1 GGEAA
6 IKLAHLGSCH
16 AERPAAARE
25 LQVSVA
31 TSAGEVQVYCEDGS
45 TFPGFPVQAQVQ
57 SNATPHLAAPGLQAV
72 PPPRPTMPTPAVG
85 DIDGDGAAEIV
96 VAAGEKVYAW
106 RSDGTLQPGF
116 PVSVDTSLSA
126 PAVRSETNH
135 VKTGIFA
142 SPALS
147 NLHDDLKS
155 SRCDGKLDIV
165 VAALDGRV
173 YVWDWQGRLRS
184 GFPVRL
190 IDSSE
195 AKPIGTESITTPTLA
210 DLDGDGFTDIVVASN
225 EVYSDD
231 FDPAEFQRL
240 MEHLTAPLG
249 LPSALAGTFLDQA
262 FTQATGSTRSY
273 AVQHDGNDHA
283 GGPFLPGWPIR
294 LGVLVPDIL
303 PLVGPG
309 FMAAAADLDGDP
321 STLEVVTGTS
331 TGNVS

>member
-25 LQVSVA
+25 LQVIVA

-57 SNATPHLAAPGLQAV
+57 SNATPHLAAPGLPAV
-72 PPPRPTMPTPAVG
+72 PPAPPAMPT
-85 DIDGDGAAEIV
+85 
-96 VAAGEKVYAW
+96 
-106 RSDGTLQPGF
+106 
-116 PVSVDTSLSA
+116 
-126 PAVRSETNH
+126 
-135 VKTGIFA
+135 
-142 SPALS
+142 
-147 NLHDDLKS
+147 
-155 SRCDGKLDIV
+155 
-165 VAALDGRV
+165 AALDGRV

-249 LPSALAGTFLDQA
+249 
-262 FTQATGSTRSY
+262 
-273 AVQHDGNDHA
+273 
-283 GGPFLPGWPIR
+283 
-294 LGVLVPDIL
+294 
-303 PLVGPG
+303 
-309 FMAAAADLDGDP
+309 
-321 STLEVVTGTS
+321 
-331 TGNVS
+331 